1 MHFISLGSDDLLLFL
16 LLKATIKKLKK
27 QVKRIRILI
36 NEKQL
41 TDNLPRFF
49 SDRFKERAETF
60 QAFRSSHRF
69 WGLSDAAILVW
80 LKNEIDSLYLR

>member
-1 MHFISLGSDDLLLFL
+1 MHFISLVRDNFSALLFF
-16 LLKATIKKLKK
+16 KGNIKKLKK

-49 SDRFKERAETF
+49 
-60 QAFRSSHRF
+60 FR
-69 WGLSDAAILVW
+69 
-80 LKNEIDSLYLR
+80 

>member
-1 MHFISLGSDDLLLFL
+1 MHFISLGSDNFSAFLFF
-16 LLKATIKKLKK
+16 KGNIKKLKK

-49 SDRFKERAETF
+49 LDRFTERGETF
-60 QAFRSSHRF
+60 QAFRSSYRF
-69 WGLSDAAILVW
+69 WRLSDTAILVW
-80 LKNEIDSLYLR
+80 LKEE

>member
-1 MHFISLGSDDLLLFL
+1 MHFISLGSDNFSAFLFF
-16 LLKATIKKLKK
+16 KGNIKKLKK

-49 SDRFKERAETF
+49 
-60 QAFRSSHRF
+60 FR
-69 WGLSDAAILVW
+69 
-80 LKNEIDSLYLR
+80 